1 MYNILITGARGQLGN
16 SLNQILGKQD
26 ALHPVALPHGTLD
39 ITDPESLR
47 DCLETNRIHLVLNTA
62 AYTAVDLAERSP
74 DQAWLANAEGPR
86 QVAIACLNKQ
96 IPLIHYSTDYV
107 YHNTL
112 RRPLQETD
120 PCNPMNVYGAS
131 KLSGEQK
138 ACYHLAQTVVIR
150 TSWLYAREGNNFYN
164 TIKRLAGERPALDVV
179 SDQWGAPTYV
189 PDLAA
194 ATVAIL
200 TRVLQQKGNPSWYG
214 IFNFANE
221 GEASWFD
228 FASNIV
234 AGTNSGCIVKPV
246 PTSAFPRPAC
256 RPSYSTFNLNK
267 IKSTFQLS
275 IRDWKTA
282 LNECMSTD
290 SINDSNRRGDLA

>member
-16 SLNQILGKQD
+16 SLNQFLGKHD
-26 ALHPVALPHGTLD
+26 AFHPVALPQGTLD
-39 ITDPESLR
+39 ITDPENLR
-47 DCLETNRIHLVLNTA
+47 DCLETYRIHLVLNTA
-62 AYTAVDLAERSP
+62 AYTAVDLAESSP
-74 DQAWLANAEGPR
+74 DQAWLVNAEGPR
-86 QVAIACLNKQ
+86 QVAIACRNKQ

-112 RRPLQETD
+112 HRPLQETD

-138 ACYHLAQTVVIR
+138 ALYHLAQTVVIR
-150 TSWLYAREGNNFYN
+150 TSWLYARVGNNFFN
-164 TIKRLAGERPALDVV
+164 TIKRLAGERPTFDVV
-179 SDQWGAPTYV
+179 SDQRGAPTYV

-200 TRVLQQKGNPSWYG
+200 TKVLQQQGNPSWYG

-228 FASNIV
+228 FASGIV
-234 AGTNSGCIVKPV
+234 ERGSSGCTVKPV
-246 PTSAFPRPAC
+246 PTSAFLRPAL
-256 RPSYSTFNLNK
+256 RPSYSIFNLNK
-267 IKSTFQLS
+267 IKSTYQLS

-282 LNECMSTD
+282 LNECMGTD
-290 SINDSNRRGDLA
+290 SINDPNRQGDLA

>member
-1 MYNILITGARGQLGN
+1 M
-16 SLNQILGKQD
+16 
-26 ALHPVALPHGTLD
+26 ALPHGNLD
-39 ITDPESLR
+39 ITDPDNLR

-62 AYTAVDLAERSP
+62 AYTSVDQAESSP
-74 DQAWLANAEGPR
+74 DQAWLTNAEGPR
-86 QVAIACLNKQ
+86 QVAIACRNKQ

-138 ACYHLAQTVVIR
+138 ALYHHAQTLVIR
-150 TSWLYAREGNNFYN
+150 TSWLYARVGNNFFN
-164 TIKRLAGERPALDVV
+164 TIKRLAVERSSLDVV
-179 SDQWGAPTYV
+179 CDQRGAPTYV

-194 ATVAIL
+194 ATISIL
-200 TRVLQQKGNPSWYG
+200 TRVLSQQGNPSWYG
-214 IFNFANE
+214 IFNFAND

-228 FASNIV
+228 FASSIV
-234 AGTNSGCIVKPV
+234 AGGSSGCTVKPV
-246 PTSAFPRPAC
+246 PTSAFPRPAL
-256 RPSYSTFNLNK
+256 RPSYSIFNLDK

-275 IRDWKTA
+275 IRDWKAA
-282 LNECMSTD
+282 LNECMGID
-290 SINDSNRRGDLA
+290 SINNPYRREDHA